1 MPKVLQNPTAKLVL
15 VPVTYAALGLLLYA
29 RCMKMFL
36 AMEDFFHI
44 AWVEQGGLEGVAA
57 AFYSN
62 NEYGLYRPLT
72 IHVYFY
78 LCRLL
83 FGLNPMGYHALNMI
97 SQVANGV
104 LVFMLVAAL
113 SRSRWIGFIAGVV
126 YLCRMSHFL
135 GVFWV
140 SGIQEVWLAFWY
152 LASLL
157 AFIWYSRTGR
167 RRWLAVSV
175 AGFALSLACKE
186 SAVTLPFALVL
197 YSFLFNEQ
205 LNARTIIRRCGIFFV
220 VLGCYLA
227 AKFLLWT
234 LPATSLYET
243 GFGIWLIRNVLA
255 YGIWETNL
263 IYVAFICAKLFA
275 GLNPYAFLLREDLLR
290 QILGAGMLAA
300 FAILISFRKKILP
313 ITRVREKDAL
323 ARIAIMGMLFFLISL
338 APALMLK
345 NRTQHFYLFVPSI
358 GFSMTVAA
366 VLGRY
371 LKRPAAAF
379 VLAIGVAVALVGYR
393 LVEKVPDGRTDLS
406 ARSFL
411 ADLNQILEKRKD
423 ITAVYVRGSDTRV
436 YQVLWYG
443 DAFKTFL
450 HRPVS
455 VLFDFQGEPSSDKE
469 RTLTLIY
476 DGEHLHESPF

>member
-1 MPKVLQNPTAKLVL
+1 MMPKVLQNPTAKLVL

-152 LASLL
+152 LA
-157 AFIWYSRTGR
+157 
-167 RRWLAVSV
+167 
-175 AGFALSLACKE
+175 
-186 SAVTLPFALVL
+186 LPFALVL